1 MTTALENN
9 TVLDGGFLPDDLS
22 LYIGKKTLAKL
33 ILEGIEDLD
42 ALAPGDEES
51 RSWNQNFRPAM
62 MLTLLA
68 YCYATGVYGSADIQL
83 ATQHDQMIR
92 YLCAGDYPD
101 LCLIRSF
108 RRYNHERI
116 TRCLSGVLRRVWE
129 LRFCG
134 EDAVPISRVSGSGS
148 APVRW
153 TGVRAALDFR
163 QEAEQRIVRAVRA
176 DSMAMDV

>member
-1 MTTALENN
+1 MTSTWQINSA
-9 TVLDGGFLPDDLS
+9 GQRRFLPDDLS

-51 RSWNQNFRPAM
+51 RSWNPNFRPAM

-92 YLCAGDYPD
+92 YLCA
-101 LCLIRSF
+101 
-108 RRYNHERI
+108 
-116 TRCLSGVLRRVWE
+116 
-129 LRFCG
+129 
-134 EDAVPISRVSGSGS
+134 
-148 APVRW
+148 
-153 TGVRAALDFR
+153 
-163 QEAEQRIVRAVRA
+163 
-176 DSMAMDV
+176 